1 LTSGLA
7 LPAIRVPSI
16 DTTPEFTR
24 PARSHSLSTSPNNS
38 AQRPLCRHSN
48 RAIVA

>member
-16 DTTPEFTR
+16 DTTPGLTN
-24 PARSHSLSTSPNNS
+24 PARSHSLSTSPNSSPNARS
-38 AQRPLCRHSN
+38 CRQMN
-48 RAIVA
+48 RDR